1 MTVLYTAKVHV
12 TSGRD
17 GAVRSQDGLLSARL
31 AFPTSLGG
39 DGQGTNPEQLFAA
52 GYAACFLSTL
62 KLIGK
67 SEGTPLTNAAID
79 AEVDM
84 LNVDGTYDLGVRLSV
99 RAEGADERTLLA
111 LIEKTKKACPYSR
124 ATFATVKTTIGVAK

>member
-17 GAVRSQDGLLSARL
+17 GSIRSDDGLLSARL
-31 AFPTSLGG
+31 AFPPSLGG

-52 GYAACFLSTL
+52 GYAACFASTL

-67 SEGTPLTNAAID
+67 NEGTALANVAVD

-84 LNVDGTYDLGVRLSV
+84 LHVDGTYDLGVRLTV
-99 RAEGADERTLLA
+99 KAEGADDKTLLA